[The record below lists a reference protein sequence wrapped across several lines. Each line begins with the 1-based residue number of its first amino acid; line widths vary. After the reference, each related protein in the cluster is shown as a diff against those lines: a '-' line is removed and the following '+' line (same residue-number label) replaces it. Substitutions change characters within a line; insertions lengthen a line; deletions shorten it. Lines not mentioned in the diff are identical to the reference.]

1 MGNSI
6 AKIYRLVSHPSMVS
20 KIFEKLANNKLADHL
35 KKCKLFCYFQYGF
48 RSTCSTSDFL
58 RVVYDKNV
66 RVFNRF
72 GATRA
77 ASLDISI
84 SFDRVWHAGLLHKL
98 NFYRISDRVF
108 CIISPFLSNRRL
120 GLVFMGGLC
129 NNIHLILVFLPFF
142 SLKFC
147 NYLLI
152 TFLMASSVILLS
164 MLMFLLSTLSEIRHL
179 ICSCNCTWFL
189 SLNLT
194 YETLR
199 TGAGSVLL
207 ISTLRN
213 LNLFRL
219 ACRIILVLLMW
230 KYESVLQEKAHFKM
244 LGLFFF
250 SRLDCGSYIVSI
262 TKTASNKTEALIE
275 RLWRVF
281 LLSLLF
287 ISINLLYILACNTI
301 TMSGLVLRAA
311 F

>member
-1 MGNSI
+1 M
-6 AKIYRLVSHPSMVS
+6 
-20 KIFEKLANNKLADHL
+20 
-35 KKCKLFCYFQYGF
+35 LFQICF
-48 RSTCSTSDFL
+48 RSTRSTSDFL
-58 RVVYDKNV
+58 GVVYDKIF

-77 ASLDISI
+77 ISLDIST

-108 CIISPFLSNRRL
+108 CIISSFLCNRRL
-120 GLVFMGGLC
+120 GLVFMESLC
-129 NNIHLILVFLPFF
+129 KNIHLILAFLPFF
-142 SLKFC
+142 SLKFS

-164 MLMFLLSTLSEIRHL
+164 MLMFLLSTLSGIRHL

-207 ISTLRN
+207 ISMLRN

-219 ACRIILVLLMW
+219 ACRIILVLLIW
-230 KYESVLQEKAHFKM
+230 KYMS
-244 LGLFFF
+244 LFFKKKHTLRCWDCF
-250 SRLDCGSYIVSI
+250 SLLDWIVDL
-262 TKTASNKTEALIE
+262 T
-275 RLWRVF
+275 
-281 LLSLLF
+281 LSLLRK
-287 ISINLLYILACNTI
+287 LPPTKLKPW
-301 TMSGLVLRAA
+301 
-311 F
+311 